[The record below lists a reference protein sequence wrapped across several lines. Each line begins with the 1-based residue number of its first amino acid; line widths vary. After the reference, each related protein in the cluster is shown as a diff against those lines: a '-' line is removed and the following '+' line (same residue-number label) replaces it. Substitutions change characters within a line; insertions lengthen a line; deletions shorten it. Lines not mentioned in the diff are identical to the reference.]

1 MRTNLNNQIS
11 SPISSIMIK
20 TKIPPPLYMLVFAIV
35 MWLLDKYMPIFHWA
49 SPHWQK
55 AGWIIV
61 ALGVLIDLFS
71 MGLFIRAGTSPNPF
85 QPENASQLISTGL
98 YRFTRNPM
106 YLGLLVLL
114 TGWAIHLGSFSPIVL
129 LPLFVVT
136 LTAFQIKP
144 EEQALETIFGQEY
157 IAYKTRVRRWI

>member
-1 MRTNLNNQIS
+1 
-11 SPISSIMIK
+11 
-20 TKIPPPLYMLVFAIV
+20 
-35 MWLLDKYMPIFHWA
+35 MPVSRWA
-49 SPHWQK
+49 SPSWQML
-55 AGWIIV
+55 GWVIV

-71 MGLFIRAGTSPNPF
+71 MGLFIRTGTSPNPF
-85 QPENASQLISTGL
+85 RPENASQLVSTGL

-114 TGWAIHLGSFSPIVL
+114 TGWAIQLGSLTPLAL
-129 LPLFVVT
+129 LPLFVIT
-136 LTAFQIKP
+136 LNTFQIKP